1 MRHIHPYQV
10 IGVIVLIAVLWY
22 VRKRKA
28 EAAGG
33 SPGAG
38 KGGPGGRAA
47 VVQKVAKVEEPPET
61 IYMNLRRK
69 ALETNP
75 QTLGLPGDFKEDEP
89 YGLLMELGMPNSV
102 VTLACF
108 ADGDARVYYKTGGGM
123 VGGVSHESIRKASKD
138 LIALTQKALPRMTKT
153 NTHPLPAQDR
163 VRFYAL
169 TSRGTFTTETD
180 RRALAKPGT
189 SFRPCFPA
197 ARRSSPKCARCRRS
211 GRTEGGRRGSRSSS
225 ARFWMDTSSTS
236 WCGKTGRRGPT
247 LKVLRPEPGEK
258 QGGRSPDTDRA
269 PARSVRSACVA
280 RQARPTR
287 G

>member
-180 RRALAKPGT
+180 RRALAKPERA
-189 SFRPCFPA
+189 FDPVFQRP
-197 ARRSSPKCARCRRS
+197 
-211 GRTEGGRRGSRSSS
+211 GGRRPNAPGAGGAGALRE
-225 ARFWMDTSSTS
+225 AGAD
-236 WCGKTGRRGPT
+236 RGPAAPDSGWIRA
-247 LKVLRPEPGEK
+247 LRVGAV
-258 QGGRSPDTDRA
+258 RRA
-269 PARSVRSACVA
+269 VEVPL
-280 RQARPTR
+280 
-287 G
+287 